1 MAEDNSSDSSSDSSS
16 DRISDSIMDYILTKN
31 DTDESMVRYMEKLL
45 NPDFLSD
52 GINPAS
58 KRDLLDGDIIIVYP
72 TEERDLASIL
82 AIAVNDRNLD
92 PMDLQIVGLIS
103 PKHPPR
109 DTIDEYM
116 DRKVVFDDEFPIDT
130 TLLLTRL
137 ATLKNI
143 NSNNIVLSEY
153 YIQKTSIKAKR
164 ENVGFVVSGTAG
176 FVSNKS
182 RKIDPAMPPATSQ
195 INSEDTD
202 TIDKTL
208 PEWIIK
214 KTPTM
219 VTIST

>member
-16 DRISDSIMDYILTKN
+16 DRSSDSIMDYILTKN

-103 PKHPPR
+103 SKHPPR

-116 DRKVVFDDEFPIDT
+116 DRKVVFDDE
-130 TLLLTRL
+130 
-137 ATLKNI
+137 
-143 NSNNIVLSEY
+143 SY
-153 YIQKTSIKAKR
+153 
-164 ENVGFVVSGTAG
+164 
-176 FVSNKS
+176 
-182 RKIDPAMPPATSQ
+182 
-195 INSEDTD
+195 
-202 TIDKTL
+202 
-208 PEWIIK
+208 
-214 KTPTM
+214 
-219 VTIST
+219 